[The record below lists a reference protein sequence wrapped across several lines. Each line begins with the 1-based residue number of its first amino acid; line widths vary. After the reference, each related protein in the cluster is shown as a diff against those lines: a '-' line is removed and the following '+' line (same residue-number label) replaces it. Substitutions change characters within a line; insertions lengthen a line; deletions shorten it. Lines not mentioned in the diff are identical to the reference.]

1 MPAICDKCQWC
12 EKHVGNVNLVGN
24 AGLLIVKLIGGVL
37 GRSQALIADALHSVS
52 DLIISVF
59 LVVGLHVSKVPPD
72 EEHRWGHGQV
82 EFIVSTVIAVLLLF
96 CGVLIVSGAIISIYG
111 GAAPQPG
118 ILAVWAALISVVFNE
133 VLFRHSICIG
143 RQMNSPAVIANAWE
157 NRADAYTS
165 IAALIGVFGARM
177 GYWICDPIAAIC
189 VSVFI
194 MRSGIITLLEAV
206 HGIMDGSVE
215 AGFIDSV
222 RQRIESD
229 PSVKDII
236 RLRVRRIGQK
246 NAIDAEVAFDP
257 EMKVSEVRAAICK
270 ICKRITQEVERIGY
284 LQIIP
289 RSATLVPEQFLP
301 ASTKKKIIRKSS

>member
-1 MPAICDKCQWC
+1 MPPICDKCEWC

-24 AGLLIVKLIGGVL
+24 AALLIVKLIGGIL

-59 LVVGLHVSKVPPD
+59 LVAGLHVSKVPPD

-96 CGVLIVSGAIISIYG
+96 CGVLIISGAVMSIYQ
-111 GAAPQPG
+111 GASPSPG

-133 VLFRHSICIG
+133 VLFRHSMCIG
-143 RQMNSPAVIANAWE
+143 KQMNSPSVIANSWE

-165 IAALIGVFGARM
+165 IAALIGVFCARM
-177 GYWICDPIAAIC
+177 GYWLGDPIAAIF
-189 VSVFI
+189 VSIFI

-215 AGFIDSV
+215 AGFIDEV
-222 RQRIESD
+222 RQRIEKD

-257 EMKVSEVRAAICK
+257 EMKVSEVRSAICK
-270 ICKRITQEVERIGY
+270 MCKSITSEVERIGY

-289 RSATLVPEQFLP
+289 RSATIAAEDFL
-301 ASTKKKIIRKSS
+301 TVKTQKIITRKS

>member
-1 MPAICDKCQWC
+1 MPPICDQCQWC
-12 EKHVGNVNLVGN
+12 EKHVGNVNLFGN

-59 LVVGLHVSKVPPD
+59 LVAGLHVSKVPPD

-96 CGVLIVSGAIISIYG
+96 CGVLIISGAVMSIYQ
-111 GAAPQPG
+111 GASPSPG

-143 RQMNSPAVIANAWE
+143 KQMNSPSVIANAWE

-177 GYWICDPIAAIC
+177 GYWISDPIAAIC
-189 VSVFI
+189 VSIFI

-215 AGFIDSV
+215 AGFIDEV
-222 RQRIESD
+222 RLRIEKE

-257 EMKVSEVRAAICK
+257 EMKVSEVRGAICK
-270 ICKRITQEVERIGY
+270 MCKSITSEVERIGY

-289 RSATLVPEQFLP
+289 RSATIAPEDFLP
-301 ASTKKKIIRKSS
+301 IKPKKIITRKP